1 MSDKSN
7 FQNPLL
13 DEILAHYERD
23 LEAERLSKR
32 TNPIEILIRSVKQD
46 ELSALLNLYKH
57 LNPMD
62 APLPDASTLE
72 KIWNEIL
79 SDSKISCFVATWEG
93 NLIASCI
100 LTIIPNLTRG
110 ARPYG
115 LIENV
120 ITHPDY
126 RRQGVGKR
134 LIYHALQS
142 AWSHNCYKV
151 MLLSGSQ
158 TKEVLQ
164 FYEKTGFKKGI
175 KTGFVATPISD

>member
-1 MSDKSN
+1 MD
-7 FQNPLL
+7 
-13 DEILAHYERD
+13 
-23 LEAERLSKR
+23 
-32 TNPIEILIRSVKQD
+32 ILIRSVKQD
-46 ELSALLNLYKH
+46 ELSALLDLYKH
-57 LNPMD
+57 LNPTD
-62 APLPDASTLE
+62 APLPDTSTLE

-79 SDSKISCFVATWEG
+79 TDRKINCFVADWEG

-100 LTIIPNLTRG
+100 LAIVPNLTRG

>member
-1 MSDKSN
+1 MDIS
-7 FQNPLL
+7 
-13 DEILAHYERD
+13 
-23 LEAERLSKR
+23 
-32 TNPIEILIRSVKQD
+32 IRSVKQD
-46 ELSALLNLYKH
+46 ELSALLYLYKH
-57 LNPMD
+57 LNPTD

-79 SDSKISCFVATWEG
+79 SDSKINCFVADWEG

-100 LTIIPNLTRG
+100 LVIVPNLTRG

-126 RRQGVGKR
+126 RRQGGGKC
-134 LIYHALQS
+134 LIHHALQS
-142 AWSHNCYKV
+142 VWSHNCYKV
-151 MLLSGSQ
+151 MLQSGSQ

-164 FYEKTGFKKGI
+164 FYEKLGLRRVSKLVLWLHQYLTEVVLSF
-175 KTGFVATPISD
+175 FVAKYI

>member
-1 MSDKSN
+1 MDIS
-7 FQNPLL
+7 
-13 DEILAHYERD
+13 
-23 LEAERLSKR
+23 
-32 TNPIEILIRSVKQD
+32 IRSIQQD
-46 ELSALLNLYKH
+46 ELSALLDLYKH
-57 LNPMD
+57 LNPTD
-62 APLPDASTLE
+62 APLPDTSTLE

-79 SDSKISCFVATWEG
+79 SDRKINCFVADWEG

-100 LTIIPNLTRG
+100 LVIVPNLTRG

-126 RRQGVGKR
+126 RRQGVGKC
-134 LIYHALQS
+134 LIHHALQF
-142 AWSHNCYKV
+142 AWGHNCYKV
-151 MLLSGSQ
+151 MLLSGRQ

-164 FYEKTGFKKGI
+164 FYEKAGFKKDI

>member
-1 MSDKSN
+1 MDIS
-7 FQNPLL
+7 
-13 DEILAHYERD
+13 
-23 LEAERLSKR
+23 
-32 TNPIEILIRSVKQD
+32 IRSVKQD

-57 LNPMD
+57 LNPTD

-79 SDSKISCFVATWEG
+79 SDRKINCFVADWEG

-100 LTIIPNLTRG
+100 LAIVPNLTRG

-134 LIYHALQS
+134 LIHHALQS